1 MKNQEIVEKHP
12 KRVLGNS
19 GGKGDWQ
26 QEGTP
31 KAVKRQ
37 KKPDPS
43 HMIRLTP
50 VVDSIFPP
58 IEEFPWSNVMGRFSG
73 LWIVLL
79 ATPSRPSKNQD
90 SGNYVWLS
98 SPLTAAGPR
107 RILTVFPG
115 PKHLPLLHLPYN
127 PEKFFCQYLFQRSH
141 KKSLFAAQNIFSTIL
156 LRENNAINKKN
167 WKIQ

>member
-1 MKNQEIVEKHP
+1 MNNEH
-12 KRVLGNS
+12 S
-19 GGKGDWQ
+19 GEKGDWQ
-26 QEGTP
+26 QEGTS

-50 VVDSIFPP
+50 VTDSIFPP
-58 IEEFPWSNVMGRFSG
+58 IEEFPWSSVMGRFSG

-90 SGNYVWLS
+90 SGSYVWLS

-107 RILTVFPG
+107 RILTVFPR
-115 PKHLPLLHLPYN
+115 PKHLPLLKLLYN
-127 PEKFFCQYLFQRSH
+127 PETFICQYLF
-141 KKSLFAAQNIFSTIL
+141 
-156 LRENNAINKKN
+156 
-167 WKIQ
+167 